1 MRKLGS
7 LFLLT
12 GLIFLVWFGFELYS
26 QYKAEQQSLTEA
38 QARIGKDSEMSPEGF
53 SAKQGEAFATLEIPR
68 LERTLPVVE
77 GADPDSLDAGVG
89 HLPETVFPGQGE
101 QIVLSGHRDTV
112 FRNFDQLEIGDP
124 LIVQMPYGAYTYEI
138 ASTDIVP
145 EDDTS
150 VIRKMGEEVLVVS
163 TCYPFHFIGNAPE
176 RFVIYA
182 YPLEDEA

>member
-7 LFLLT
+7 LFLLI
-12 GLIFLVWFGFELYS
+12 GLIFLGWFVFELYS
-26 QYKAEQQSLTEA
+26 QHKAEQQSLTEA
-38 QARIGKDSEMSPEGF
+38 QARIGEKTSPEDF
-53 SAKQGEAFATLEIPR
+53 SPGQGEAFATLEIPK

-89 HLPETVFPGQGE
+89 HLPETALPGQDE

-124 LIVQMPYGAYTYEI
+124 LIVEMPYGTFTYEI
-138 ASTDIVP
+138 SYTEIVP